1 MTMNN
6 PLATLQ
12 AFSPTAQGITN
23 QVQAGSNVLTQ
34 GLQKDLLRQT
44 IQGNEQ
50 AALAQQQ
57 ALQSQSNI
65 QNTAGNLVRL
75 NTAIAQGAD
84 ENQLAALLQQN
95 IARAQ
100 AQGGNGADSQEALQ
114 VLQTGGLEALR
125 NLAGQTTAVF
135 EQQGILTPPELETV
149 DTAEGI
155 GFFNP
160 VTGRITVAEGA
171 PITTAQW
178 KAQKDDE
185 FRRIADETKAIDDKN
200 TQSDKLRGEVNKLAK
215 ELQFVDTFTAFNRI
229 AASNDGTPAGD
240 LALIFNY
247 MKMLDPGST
256 VREGEFAT
264 AQNAEGVSGRIINVY
279 NNLLSGERLNEGQ
292 RENFTGQASKI
303 FDKAKEGFESTVQPI
318 LNIGKSRG
326 LTRTDIL
333 GDGFFESFTVVD
345 DPVIQDE
352 QVGQPVPAPEAAPV
366 QQTPRQTFFDSN
378 GNPQEFELSPDGTQ
392 WVPVGG

>member
-34 GLQKDLLRQT
+34 GLQQDLLRQT

-135 EQQGILTPPELETV
+135 EQQGILTPPPKAESAFAKIDPSKFTAESVATFQDSGKFGDLMPISTADTDPVFIGELRKELRTETGTLQKQAGVLKSNFEKLQNLTSEINNGNRSAVAQALVSLVKLGDPTSVVKDSEMEAALNAENPLAALSSALQGTDPETSGIITSLVRKIDPLSPETV
-149 DTAEGI
+149 NTDELLATANAMLTPNVNTIVGAYDTAKSRAGEQLTEGDSI
-155 GFFNP
+155 
-160 VTGRITVAEGA
+160 
-171 PITTAQW
+171 
-178 KAQKDDE
+178 
-185 FRRIADETKAIDDKN
+185 
-200 TQSDKLRGEVNKLAK
+200 LYLAK
-215 ELQFVDTFTAFNRI
+215 LEMSYSRLY
-229 AASNDGTPAGD
+229 GD
-240 LALIFNY
+240 
-247 MKMLDPGST
+247 
-256 VREGEFAT
+256 
-264 AQNAEGVSGRIINVY
+264 
-279 NNLLSGERLNEGQ
+279 
-292 RENFTGQASKI
+292 
-303 FDKAKEGFESTVQPI
+303 
-318 LNIGKSRG
+318 
-326 LTRTDIL
+326 
-333 GDGFFESFTVVD
+333 
-345 DPVIQDE
+345 
-352 QVGQPVPAPEAAPV
+352 
-366 QQTPRQTFFDSN
+366 
-378 GNPQEFELSPDGTQ
+378 
-392 WVPVGG
+392 